1 MHHLDLG
8 LFKYQITYAH
18 EFLKLYGG
26 QTAVDK
32 MNQRFSEIPRF
43 KGLKI
48 FHNGIDKIKQ
58 MTANEFRNLMKVSVF
73 VMDGILKDVNSV
85 KDYKITELFVLW
97 NEMCMKKCQQ
107 KASCLNLK

>member
-1 MHHLDLG
+1 MEKCH
-8 LFKYQITYAH
+8 
-18 EFLKLYGG
+18 FLYLLY
-26 QTAVDK
+26 VW
-32 MNQRFSEIPRF
+32 F
-43 KGLKI
+43 
-48 FHNGIDKIKQ
+48 IKQ

-73 VMDGILKDVNSV
+73 VMDGILKDVNSM